1 MINHHFPTGFVV
13 LVVLTA
19 LAAPAYAAEANVE
32 KVAGE
37 QPITNVKLQVCSACH
52 GANGVPRNP
61 TIPIIWGQQENY
73 LIKQLHDF
81 QTGARDF
88 EVMSWQA
95 KTFSQE
101 ELEPAAASFAKQN
114 WPAHPAGTAA
124 GSPPALVAVC
134 QVCHQQ
140 NFVGGLSGPRL
151 AGQGYEYLVEAMR
164 RFADG
169 ERTNNADMANIMKAM
184 APAEREA
191 MARYI
196 SGL

>member
-1 MINHHFPTGFVV
+1 MINNHFPTGFAV

-101 ELEPAAASFAKQN
+101 ELEPAATSFAKQN
-114 WPAHPAGTAA
+114 WPAHPAGAAA
-124 GSPPALVAVC
+124 GSAPALVAVC